1 MNEKLRDKISREI
14 YERRKAEVGRDTPN
28 LLDDWEDED
37 LIGYEAI
44 EPGLPAASSDRQ
56 KWWLEGGKM
65 ARSGISPP
73 KPESPAHQTILNP
86 KRQANPYVL
95 SDEPD
100 WVSIPR
106 SESRL
111 SSFSNMSTSPFE
123 NITHSMLSSSA
134 SSSGPRKLPPPYNP
148 STLPAKAGRMQ
159 IVDEAK
165 ASQTEGPPPPPP
177 RRTTTNANLGSGT
190 IASASSPPDSS
201 KKKPVPSKDTTPVAS
216 GTSTPKVAR
225 PPPIAAKPA
234 NLKSKPAV
242 ARKPAHLAVPISPA
256 SSTSTTGPAYAA
268 VQAPQPPPRRSTSS
282 FSSVGSDSTL
292 TLLDSDPT
300 FDIPPPKPPRRT
312 NTGASVASM
321 APSIDSKP
329 ATAVTSITQSY
340 RATPPTGAL
349 PGAGGI
355 PPAIGTAI
363 AAAAQER
370 RLALP
375 QRKPTT
381 GTADFAAG
389 LGVGNNTNAGAG
401 TPGEF
406 GSNIN
411 LLSQKQAPP
420 PPPRRTTD
428 LDLLGDDDVA
438 GSMSG
443 WAALKPMR

>member
-1 MNEKLRDKISREI
+1 
-14 YERRKAEVGRDTPN
+14 
-28 LLDDWEDED
+28 
-37 LIGYEAI
+37 
-44 EPGLPAASSDRQ
+44 
-56 KWWLEGGKM
+56 M